1 MNKQKVIKNYT
12 SRESPYK
19 LFSTEGNL
27 KNDSKF
33 FSKSTMSHR
42 FYIKNNYKINNPN
55 NNTLPSRPLSSKTK
69 DEQEVS
75 SISKK
80 LKSMTL
86 SNELYSNYMDYYSSL
101 TQDYC
106 FKTPRVANYPLRK
119 NQKYLPI
126 KSQQNFS
133 SKVINTQETKDSIF
147 FDFLKGS
154 DQKNSQKVIE
164 KKPYGFKYGET
175 KIRIERQRPN
185 SSYHNTIDGKEF
197 QNLCESNIFESDL
210 LNQIG
215 IKNIDMYNSL
225 EEQDKNFKFFNTY
238 LEKLNNIDDIL
249 NNNNDNFF
257 KNIEFQARTA
267 IIKQNVNFKLD
278 IYSLCFKFYLLGNK
292 AKPQKLFFPFQLL
305 PLFYLL
311 DFKSFKVFI
320 SEIIYYDT
328 NKNSLSFIDND
339 LLLSKI
345 RKYYNFSI
353 NNIQNNSAYINNITY
368 FKNELSYF
376 FLIYD
381 WIICNKENKND
392 YKCYKLKITLPKIKF
407 IIDNNDIIIIKDLNK
422 HIVANLIIN
431 EFNNWEKFI
440 LFDLFSNRKFK
451 KLTNSIMLN
460 KRELIKTKKMLL
472 NKDPNKH
479 SINNKQF
486 EFYISEIG
494 ENHSNYYLFI
504 PYIILV
510 LIGEHKKKYQ
520 KIYLSLKDSKNLLK
534 YKQHWGTI
542 NTLLKCMFIDNI
554 TNEIFFRFD
563 ILDKISKDLYKII
576 IQENSKTSINNMMSI
591 LQSSSKNNLK
601 NVKEKEKEKDK
612 DKNKTKYKTN
622 NLEMSILDCSLKKIN
637 IMPNKSESHY
647 FKIPQKLLKS
657 IFGIKNYKDLFNTNY
672 KDISNIERCLGESS
686 HEILNAVEEN
696 IIMEEQLMI
705 KKAKESLFNKIS
717 DRFQNDKFTSGPNN
731 KFLSST
737 YNKTKPFK
745 LSEENEDG
753 KFYKDK
759 NKKGSIFGQK
769 VIDEKNGNKYRLKT
783 MDSSDYSAFSPKK
796 YSKSIIANNNNNNN
810 DLNMNKIK
818 LGNNYKENFPKKA
831 RKNI

>member
-19 LFSTEGNL
+19 LFSTEGSL
-27 KNDSKF
+27 KNDSTL
-33 FSKSTMSHR
+33 FSKSITSHHR

-55 NNTLPSRPLSSKTK
+55 NNTLTERPLSSKTK

-75 SISKK
+75 SIAKK

-86 SNELYSNYMDYYSSL
+86 SNELYSNYMDYYSNL

-106 FKTPRVANYPLRK
+106 FKTPKIANYPLRK

-126 KSQQNFS
+126 KSQQNFAS
-133 SKVINTQETKDSIF
+133 QIVNSEGTKDSIF
-147 FDFLKGS
+147 LDFLKDA
-154 DQKNSQKVIE
+154 DQNNKQKIIQ

-175 KIRIERQRPN
+175 KIRIDRQRPN
-185 SSYHNTIDGKEF
+185 SAYHNTLDGKEF

-225 EEQDKNFKFFNTY
+225 EEQDKNFKFFNSY

-267 IIKQNVNFKLD
+267 IIKKNVNFKLD

-292 AKPQKLFFPFQLL
+292 AKPQKLFFPFKLL

-311 DFKSFKVFI
+311 DFKSFKIFI
-320 SEIIYYDT
+320 SEIIYYDS
-328 NKNSLSFIDND
+328 NKNCISFIDND

-345 RKYYNFSI
+345 KKYYNFSI

-381 WIICNKENKND
+381 WIIYNKENKND

-407 IIDNNDIIIIKDLNK
+407 IIDNKDIIIYKHLNK

-451 KLTNSIMLN
+451 YLTNSIMVN
-460 KRELIKTKKMLL
+460 KRKLIKTKKILL
-472 NKDPNKH
+472 NKDPNKL

-494 ENHSNYYLFI
+494 ENHSNYYWFI

-510 LIGEHKKKYQ
+510 LIGEHRKKYQ

-534 YKQHWGTI
+534 FKQYWGTI

-554 TNEIFFRFD
+554 TNEIFFRFN
-563 ILDKISKDLYKII
+563 ILDKISNELYKII
-576 IQENSKTSINNMMSI
+576 VQENSKTCTNNMVN
-591 LQSSSKNNLK
+591 LRQNSSKNNLK
-601 NVKEKEKEKDK
+601 NVKEKEKEKEKDR
-612 DKNKTKYKTN
+612 DKNKKKYKTN
-622 NLEMSILDCSLKKIN
+622 NLEITVLDCSLKKIN

-647 FKIPQKLLKS
+647 FKIPEKLLKT
-657 IFGIKNYKDLFNTNY
+657 IFEIKNYKDLFNTNY
-672 KDISNIERCLGESS
+672 NDISNVERCLAESS
-686 HEILNAVEEN
+686 HQILNAVEEN
-696 IIMEEQLMI
+696 VIMEEQLMI

-717 DRFQNDKFTSGPNN
+717 DRFQNDKFTPGPNN
-731 KFLSST
+731 KFMSNT
-737 YNKTKPFK
+737 FNKTKPFK
-745 LSEENEDG
+745 LGEESEDG

-759 NKKGSIFGQK
+759 NKKGSIFGTK
-769 VIDEKNGNKYRLKT
+769 PFEEKSGNKYKLKT
-783 MDSSDYSAFSPKK
+783 MDSSDYSGFNSRK
-796 YSKSIIANNNNNNN
+796 YNNTINNNAN

-818 LGNNYKENFPKKA
+818 LGNNYKESLLKKA
-831 RKNI
+831 SKNF

>member
-19 LFSTEGNL
+19 LFSTEGSL
-27 KNDSKF
+27 KNDSTL
-33 FSKSTMSHR
+33 FSKSITSHHR

-55 NNTLPSRPLSSKTK
+55 NNTLTERPLSSKTK

-75 SISKK
+75 SIAKK

-86 SNELYSNYMDYYSSL
+86 SNELYSNYMDYYSNL

-106 FKTPRVANYPLRK
+106 FKTPKIANYPLRK

-126 KSQQNFS
+126 KSQQNFAS
-133 SKVINTQETKDSIF
+133 QIVNSEGTKDSIF
-147 FDFLKGS
+147 LDFLKDA
-154 DQKNSQKVIE
+154 DQNNKQKIIQ

-175 KIRIERQRPN
+175 KIRIDRQRPN
-185 SSYHNTIDGKEF
+185 SAYHNTLDGKEF

-215 IKNIDMYNSL
+215 IKNIDMYNSH
-225 EEQDKNFKFFNTY
+225 EEQNKNFKFFNTY

-267 IIKQNVNFKLD
+267 IIKKNVNFKLD

-292 AKPQKLFFPFQLL
+292 EKPQKLFFPFKLL

-311 DFKSFKVFI
+311 DFKSFKIFI
-320 SEIIYYDT
+320 SEIIYYDS
-328 NKNSLSFIDND
+328 NKNCISFIDND

-345 RKYYNFSI
+345 KKYYNFSI

-381 WIICNKENKND
+381 WIICNKDNKND

-407 IIDNNDIIIIKDLNK
+407 IIDNKDIIIFKHLNK

-451 KLTNSIMLN
+451 YLTNSIMVN
-460 KRELIKTKKMLL
+460 KRKLIKTKKILL
-472 NKDPNKH
+472 NKDPNKL

-494 ENHSNYYLFI
+494 ENHSNYYWFI

-510 LIGEHKKKYQ
+510 LIGEHRKKYQ

-534 YKQHWGTI
+534 FKQYWGTI

-554 TNEIFFRFD
+554 TNEIFFRFN
-563 ILDKISKDLYKII
+563 ILDKISNELYKII
-576 IQENSKTSINNMMSI
+576 VQENSKTCTNNMVN
-591 LQSSSKNNLK
+591 LRQNSSKNNLK
-601 NVKEKEKEKDK
+601 NVKEKEKEKEKDR
-612 DKNKTKYKTN
+612 DKNKKKYKTN
-622 NLEMSILDCSLKKIN
+622 NLEITVLDCSLKKIN

-647 FKIPQKLLKS
+647 YKIPEKLLKS
-657 IFGIKNYKDLFNTNY
+657 IFEIKNYKDLFNTNY
-672 KDISNIERCLGESS
+672 NDISNVERCLGESS
-686 HEILNAVEEN
+686 HQILNAVEEN
-696 IIMEEQLMI
+696 VIMEEQLMI

-717 DRFQNDKFTSGPNN
+717 DRFQNDKFTPGPNN
-731 KFLSST
+731 KFMSNT
-737 YNKTKPFK
+737 FNKTKPFK
-745 LSEENEDG
+745 LGEESEDG

-759 NKKGSIFGQK
+759 NKKGSIFGTK
-769 VIDEKNGNKYRLKT
+769 PFEEKSGNKYKLKT
-783 MDSSDYSAFSPKK
+783 MDSSDYSGFNSRK
-796 YSKSIIANNNNNNN
+796 YNNTINNNAN

-818 LGNNYKENFPKKA
+818 LGNNYKESLLKKA
-831 RKNI
+831 SKNF

>member
-19 LFSTEGNL
+19 LFSTEGSL
-27 KNDSKF
+27 KNDSTL
-33 FSKSTMSHR
+33 FSKSITSHHR

-55 NNTLPSRPLSSKTK
+55 NNTLTERPLSSKTK

-75 SISKK
+75 SIAKK

-86 SNELYSNYMDYYSSL
+86 SNELYSNYMDYYSNL

-106 FKTPRVANYPLRK
+106 FKTPKIANYPLRK

-126 KSQQNFS
+126 KSQQNFAS
-133 SKVINTQETKDSIF
+133 QIVNSEGTKDSIF
-147 FDFLKGS
+147 LDFLKDA
-154 DQKNSQKVIE
+154 DQNNKQKIIE

-175 KIRIERQRPN
+175 KIRIDRQRPN
-185 SSYHNTIDGKEF
+185 SSYHNTLDGKEF

-225 EEQDKNFKFFNTY
+225 EEQDKNFKFFNSY

-267 IIKQNVNFKLD
+267 IIKKNVNFKLD

-292 AKPQKLFFPFQLL
+292 AKPQKLFFPFKLL

-311 DFKSFKVFI
+311 DFKSFKIFI
-320 SEIIYYDT
+320 SEIIYYDS
-328 NKNSLSFIDND
+328 NKNCISFIDND

-345 RKYYNFSI
+345 KKYYNFSI

-407 IIDNNDIIIIKDLNK
+407 IIDNKDIIIFKHLNK

-451 KLTNSIMLN
+451 YLTNSIMVN
-460 KRELIKTKKMLL
+460 KRKLIKTKKILL
-472 NKDPNKH
+472 NKDPNKL

-494 ENHSNYYLFI
+494 ENHSNYYWFI

-510 LIGEHKKKYQ
+510 LIGEHRKKYQ

-534 YKQHWGTI
+534 FKQYWGTI

-554 TNEIFFRFD
+554 TNEIFFRFN
-563 ILDKISKDLYKII
+563 ILDKISNELYKII
-576 IQENSKTSINNMMSI
+576 VQENSKTCTNNMVN
-591 LQSSSKNNLK
+591 LRQNSSKNNLK
-601 NVKEKEKEKDK
+601 NVKEKEKEKEKDR
-612 DKNKTKYKTN
+612 DKNKKKYKTN
-622 NLEMSILDCSLKKIN
+622 NLEITVLDCSLKKIN

-647 FKIPQKLLKS
+647 YKIPEKLLKS
-657 IFGIKNYKDLFNTNY
+657 IFEVKNYKDLFNTNY
-672 KDISNIERCLGESS
+672 NDISNVERCLAESS
-686 HEILNAVEEN
+686 HQILNAVEEN
-696 IIMEEQLMI
+696 VINEEQLMI

-717 DRFQNDKFTSGPNN
+717 DRFQNDKFTPGPNN
-731 KFLSST
+731 KFMSNT
-737 YNKTKPFK
+737 FNKTKPFK
-745 LSEENEDG
+745 LGEESEDG

-759 NKKGSIFGQK
+759 NKKGSIFGTK
-769 VIDEKNGNKYRLKT
+769 PFEEKSGNKYKLKT
-783 MDSSDYSAFSPKK
+783 MDSSDYSGFNSRK
-796 YSKSIIANNNNNNN
+796 YNNTINNNAN

-818 LGNNYKENFPKKA
+818 LGNNYKESLLKKA
-831 RKNI
+831 SKNF

>member
-1 MNKQKVIKNYT
+1 MNKQKVIKNYA

-19 LFSTEGNL
+19 LFSTEGNI
-27 KNDSKF
+27 KNDSKL
-33 FSKSTMSHR
+33 FSKSTASHR

-55 NNTLPSRPLSSKTK
+55 NNTLPARPLSSKTK

-75 SISKK
+75 SIAKK

-86 SNELYSNYMDYYSSL
+86 SNELYSNYMDYYSTL

-106 FKTPRVANYPLRK
+106 FKTPKIANYPLRK

-133 SKVINTQETKDSIF
+133 SKNNSQGTKDSIF
-147 FDFLKGS
+147 LNFLKDE
-154 DQKNSQKVIE
+154 DQNNTQKVIE

-175 KIRIERQRPN
+175 KIRIDRHRPN

-210 LNQIG
+210 LHQIG
-215 IKNIDMYNSL
+215 VKNIDMYNSH
-225 EEQDKNFKFFNTY
+225 EEQNKNFKFFNTY
-238 LEKLNNIDDIL
+238 LEKLNSIDDIL
-249 NNNNDNFF
+249 NNNNDNFY

-328 NKNSLSFIDND
+328 SKNCLSFIDND
-339 LLLSKI
+339 SLLSKI
-345 RKYYNFSI
+345 KKYYNFSI

-368 FKNELSYF
+368 YKNELSYF

-381 WIICNKENKND
+381 WVICNKQNKTD
-392 YKCYKLKITLPKIKF
+392 FKCYKLKITLPKIKF
-407 IIDNNDIIIIKDLNK
+407 IIDKNDIIIIKHLNK
-422 HIVANLIIN
+422 HVVANLIIN
-431 EFNNWEKFI
+431 EFINWEKFI

-451 KLTNSIMLN
+451 SLTNSIMLN
-460 KRELIKTKKMLL
+460 RRELINTKKILL

-510 LIGEHKKKYQ
+510 LTGEYKKKYQ

-534 YKQHWGTI
+534 FKQHWGTI

-563 ILDKISKDLYKII
+563 ILDKISNELYKII
-576 IQENSKTSINNMMSI
+576 IQENSKTCTNNMVN
-591 LQSSSKNNLK
+591 LRQSSSKNNLK
-601 NVKEKEKEKDK
+601 NIKEKEKEKDK

-622 NLEMSILDCSLKKIN
+622 NLEISVLECSLKKIN

-647 FKIPQKLLKS
+647 YKIPEKLLKC

-672 KDISNIERCLGESS
+672 NDISNVERCLGESS
-686 HEILNAVEEN
+686 HQILNAVEEN

-705 KKAKESLFNKIS
+705 KKAKESTFNKIS

-731 KFLSST
+731 KFMSNT
-737 YNKTKPFK
+737 FNKTKPFK
-745 LSEENEDG
+745 LGEESEDG

-759 NKKGSIFGQK
+759 NKKGSIFGAK
-769 VIDEKNGNKYRLKT
+769 AFEEKTGNKYKLKT
-783 MDSSDYSAFSPKK
+783 MDSSDYSGFNSRQFSNT
-796 YSKSIIANNNNNNN
+796 INTNNKNNN
-810 DLNMNKIK
+810 DINMNRIK
-818 LGNNYKENFPKKA
+818 LGNNYKENFFKKA
-831 RKNI
+831 SQNS